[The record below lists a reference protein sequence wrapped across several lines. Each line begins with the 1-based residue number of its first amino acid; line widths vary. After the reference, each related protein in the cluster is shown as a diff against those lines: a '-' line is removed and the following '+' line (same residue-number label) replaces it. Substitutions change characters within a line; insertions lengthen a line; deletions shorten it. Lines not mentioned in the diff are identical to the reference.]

1 MRKFKLYID
10 NFSRRE
16 RLWIDD
22 GRTMYDRSY
31 DILPENG
38 KGSLSYDEVI
48 NILRKCETNS
58 NKVFYWEAPTFL
70 ADGLQWERTGTSIEE
85 LEHRMKKWKCD
96 DDGEPFMEINVRY
109 INSETKKYSF
119 EIAIVRYVNHVNY
132 SISEVLEMS
141 VNRGML
147 EKRYVLPEMIYGKK
161 VAPRSESESERE
173 YMERKRGVYGKPVC
187 YPWKNIVGDIGVRTG
202 EEAYHMW
209 ASDEENK
216 LLKIISIPQPS
227 YVYEQED
234 FLGNDH
240 DKDSIN
246 VRYES
251 KLQNYKQR
259 YQQMKVLQG
268 VPQIVRYDGIF
279 GNPYKNRSGG
289 EICIVSEDV
298 KSLDEFMA
306 DNTFSE
312 EEIIK
317 LGKDILQALISCEEK
332 EIIHGKIGP
341 ENIMVAG
348 KKGAAEYKL
357 GDFGNAPVAE
367 YIRRVE
373 PLEKYGQPDACY
385 SVDEMVSQIGD
396 FYDLQEV
403 DPEVFAPVV
412 SAMECKAPE
421 VVHGEKYGHAAD
433 IYSLGMVMYW
443 LLNNQKIPFIGA
455 DEQPTHAL
463 KKEAMERRYRG
474 EKLPAPENGSRK
486 LAEIV
491 LKACEYKPEDR
502 YVSAQE
508 MYDALE
514 VEEEPEV
521 VMEEPE
527 GAEEEP
533 EDAMEEPEAAEEE
546 SEEVE
551 EEPEEVVEEPEVVM
565 EEPEVAEEEPEVVM
579 EEPEVAEEES
589 EDIVKEPKVQMDGGH
604 LQNHAEVEAKE
615 RKFSK
620 TKEEE
625 AEGLLSKIEVE
636 KLTAKNVIR
645 TIIYG
650 MVACGIAMVI
660 LAVGSSVDIT
670 VIAIIGLLVP
680 YMITYAVLYWLL
692 FRIGEVDFLEWMKA
706 NKEKIK
712 GFDKYIKTNPEF
724 ARRLYYEKCRKKY
737 LLEYMNR
744 LNPDV
749 VKSIKDSKRR
759 K

>member
-1 MRKFKLYID
+1 MKKFKLNKEHWKID
-10 NFSRRE
+10 YGSRADYE
-16 RLWIDD
+16 RIKYSRLYNIVNED
-22 GRTMYDRSY
+22 GMYTW
-31 DILPENG
+31 
-38 KGSLSYDEVI
+38 LSDAQIIEL
-48 NILRKCETNS
+48 LRKCETNS
-58 NKVFYWEAPTFL
+58 NKVARWRTNTFSES
-70 ADGLQWERTGTSIEE
+70 GNSWSPSGRSIEE
-85 LEHRMKKWKCD
+85 LEELMETAPSPL
-96 DDGEPFMEINVRY
+96 GEIYVDY

-119 EIAIVRYVNHVNY
+119 DIILGNGLNFLGYDVSGRSEIR
-132 SISEVLEMS
+132 
-141 VNRGML
+141 VNRGWL
-147 EKRYVLPEMIYGKK
+147 DARYALPEMIYGKM
-161 VAPRSESESERE
+161 VPRSESESEIEYAQRE
-173 YMERKRGVYGKPVC
+173 MTIFGVKVC

-209 ASDEENK
+209 ASDEEDK

-227 YVYEQED
+227 YICEQED
-234 FLGNDH
+234 FFGNDH
-240 DKDSIN
+240 DKDSVNI
-246 VRYES
+246 RYES

-259 YQQMKVLQG
+259 YQQLKALQG
-268 VPQIVRYDGIF
+268 IPQIVRYDGIF
-279 GNPYKNRSGG
+279 GEPYKNRSGG
-289 EICIVSEDV
+289 EVCIVSEDV
-298 KSLDEFMA
+298 YSLDELMK
-306 DNTFSE
+306 DNTFSDE
-312 EEIIK
+312 EVIK

-332 EIIHGKIGP
+332 EIIHGNIGP

-348 KKGAAEYKL
+348 GGGAAEYKL
-357 GDFGNAPVAE
+357 GDFGSAPVAE
-367 YIRRVE
+367 YIRRVA
-373 PLEKYGQPDACY
+373 PMEKYGRSDACY
-385 SVDEMVSQIGD
+385 SVDEMISQFGD

-412 SAMECKAPE
+412 SAMECRAPE

-443 LLNNQKIPFIGA
+443 LLNNQKMPFIGA

-463 KKEAMERRYRG
+463 KKEAMERRYCG
-474 EKLPAPENGSRK
+474 KKLPAPENGSRK
-486 LAEIV
+486 LVEIV

-502 YVSAQE
+502 YASAQE
-508 MYDALE
+508 MYDALEAEEEPEEVEEELEE

-527 GAEEEP
+527 AEEEEP
-533 EDAMEEPEAAEEE
+533 EIAEKE
-546 SEEVE
+546 S
-551 EEPEEVVEEPEVVM
+551 
-565 EEPEVAEEEPEVVM
+565 EVAE
-579 EEPEVAEEES
+579 
-589 EDIVKEPKVQMDGGH
+589 EDIVKEPEVQMDGGH

-615 RKFSK
+615 RKVSK

-680 YMITYAVLYWLL
+680 YMIIYAVLYWLL

>member
-16 RLWIDD
+16 RLRIDD
-22 GRTMYDRSY
+22 GRTRYNRMY
-31 DILPENG
+31 DILPANG
-38 KGSLSYDEVI
+38 EASLSDDEVI
-48 NILRKCETNS
+48 DILKKCETNS
-58 NKVFYWEAPTFL
+58 NKVHDWEAPTFL
-70 ADGLQWERTGTSIEE
+70 ADGLQWKRTGTSIEE

-96 DDGEPFMEINVRY
+96 DDGEPFIEINVRY

-119 EIAIVRYVNHVNY
+119 EIAIVRYANYVNY

-357 GDFGNAPVAE
+357 GDFGKAPVAE

-443 LLNNQKIPFIGA
+443 LLNNQKMPFIGA

-486 LAEIV
+486 LVKIV

-502 YVSAQE
+502 YASAQE

-514 VEEEPEV
+514 
-521 VMEEPE
+521 
-527 GAEEEP
+527 AE
-533 EDAMEEPEAAEEE
+533 
-546 SEEVE
+546 
-551 EEPEEVVEEPEVVM
+551 EEPEVVM
-565 EEPEVAEEEPEVVM
+565 EEPEVAEEEPEEVVEEPEAEEEEPEIAA
-579 EEPEVAEEES
+579 EEPEVAEE
-589 EDIVKEPKVQMDGGH
+589 DIVKEPEVQMDGGH

-636 KLTAKNVIR
+636 KLTAKNVVR

-680 YMITYAVLYWLL
+680 YMIIYAVLYWLL

>member
-16 RLWIDD
+16 RLRIDD
-22 GRTMYDRSY
+22 GRTRYNRIY

-38 KGSLSYDEVI
+38 EGSLSDDEVI

-58 NKVFYWEAPTFL
+58 NKVFDWKAPTFL
-70 ADGLQWERTGTSIEE
+70 ADGLQWNRTGTSIEE
-85 LEHRMKKWKCD
+85 LEHRIKKWKCD
-96 DDGEPFMEINVRY
+96 DDDEPFMEINVRY

-119 EIAIVRYVNHVNY
+119 EIAIVRHVQRVNY
-132 SISEVLEMS
+132 SISEVSEMS

-147 EKRYVLPEMIYGKK
+147 EDRYVLPEMIYGKK

-173 YMERKRGVYGKPVC
+173 YVLRKRGVYGKPVC

-202 EEAYHMW
+202 EEAYHMS

-240 DKDSIN
+240 DKDRIN
-246 VRYES
+246 ARYES

-298 KSLDEFMA
+298 KSLDEFMT

-332 EIIHGKIGP
+332 EIIHGNIGP

-357 GDFGNAPVAE
+357 GDFGSALVAE

-373 PLEKYGQPDACY
+373 PLKKYGRLDACY

-403 DPEVFAPVV
+403 DLEVFAPVV
-412 SAMECKAPE
+412 SAVECRAPE
-421 VVHGEKYGHAAD
+421 VVHGEKYGHTAD

-443 LLNNQKIPFIGA
+443 LLNNQKMPFIGA
-455 DEQPTHAL
+455 DEQLTHAL
-463 KKEAMERRYRG
+463 KKEAMERRYSG
-474 EKLPAPENGSRK
+474 KKLPAPGNGSAK
-486 LAEIV
+486 LAKIV

-502 YVSAQE
+502 YASAQE
-508 MYDALE
+508 MYEALE
-514 VEEEPEV
+514 IEEEPEI
-521 VMEEPE
+521 
-527 GAEEEP
+527 AEEEQ
-533 EDAMEEPEAAEEE
+533 
-546 SEEVE
+546 
-551 EEPEEVVEEPEVVM
+551 EEVVEESEVVM
-565 EEPEVAEEEPEVVM
+565 EEPEVAEEEPEEVV
-579 EEPEVAEEES
+579 EESEAEEEEPEIAEKEPEVAEEEP
-589 EDIVKEPKVQMDGGH
+589 EDIVKESEVQMDGGH

-645 TIIYG
+645 TII
-650 MVACGIAMVI
+650 
-660 LAVGSSVDIT
+660 
-670 VIAIIGLLVP
+670 
-680 YMITYAVLYWLL
+680 
-692 FRIGEVDFLEWMKA
+692 
-706 NKEKIK
+706 
-712 GFDKYIKTNPEF
+712 
-724 ARRLYYEKCRKKY
+724 
-737 LLEYMNR
+737 
-744 LNPDV
+744 
-749 VKSIKDSKRR
+749 
-759 K
+759 

>member
-1 MRKFKLYID
+1 MRKFKLD
-10 NFSRRE
+10 RDHFSRRE

-527 GAEEEP
+527 
-533 EDAMEEPEAAEEE
+533 
-546 SEEVE
+546 
-551 EEPEEVVEEPEVVM
+551 
-565 EEPEVAEEEPEVVM
+565 
-579 EEPEVAEEES
+579 VAEEES